1 MTAFNVV
8 DSSGWLE
15 YFAGSAR
22 ARLFA
27 PAIEAPDRLLV
38 PVLVLYEVVKKIRRE
53 RGDHEALEAAAV
65 LRSGRI
71 LEIDIATALDAAQ
84 LELPIA
90 DSLIYATARRAGA
103 TLWTQD
109 EDFATLKGVKYF
121 PKTSGK

>member
-1 MTAFNVV
+1 MTSLNVV

-38 PVLVLYEVVKKIRRE
+38 PVLVLCEVVKKVRRE
-53 RGDHEALEAAAV
+53 RGDSAALEAAAV
-65 LRSGRI
+65 LRSGRMMD
-71 LEIDIATALDAAQ
+71 IDIATALDAA
-84 LELPIA
+84 LMDLPMA

-109 EDFATLKGVKYF
+109 EDFASLRGVKYF
-121 PKTSGK
+121 PKK

>member
-1 MTAFNVV
+1 VTTPNVV

-53 RGDHEALEAAAV
+53 RGDAAALEAAAV

-71 LEIDIATALDAAQ
+71 IEIDIATALDAAQ
-84 LELPIA
+84 LDLPLA

-109 EDFATLKGVKYF
+109 EDFASLRGVRYF
-121 PKTSGK
+121 AKK

>member
-1 MTAFNVV
+1 MTTPNVV

-15 YFAGSAR
+15 YFAGSTR

-53 RGDHEALEAAAV
+53 RGDAAALEAAAV

-84 LELPIA
+84 LDLPLA

-109 EDFATLKGVKYF
+109 EDFASLRGVRYF
-121 PKTSGK
+121 AKK

>member
-1 MTAFNVV
+1 VTTPNVV

-27 PAIEAPDRLLV
+27 PAIEAPERLLV

-53 RGDHEALEAAAV
+53 RGDAAALEAAAV

-71 LEIDIATALDAAQ
+71 IEIDIATALDAAQ
-84 LELPIA
+84 LDLPLA

-109 EDFATLKGVKYF
+109 EDFASLRGVRYF
-121 PKTSGK
+121 AKK

>member
-1 MTAFNVV
+1 MTTPNVV

-27 PAIEAPDRLLV
+27 PAIEAPERLLV

-53 RGDHEALEAAAV
+53 RGDAAALEAAAV

-71 LEIDIATALDAAQ
+71 IEIDIATALDAAQ
-84 LELPIA
+84 LDLPLA

-109 EDFATLKGVKYF
+109 EDFASLREVRYF
-121 PKTSGK
+121 AKK

>member
-1 MTAFNVV
+1 VTTPNVV

-53 RGDHEALEAAAV
+53 RGDAAALEAAAV

-71 LEIDIATALDAAQ
+71 IEIDIAIALDAAQ
-84 LELPIA
+84 LDLPLA

-109 EDFATLKGVKYF
+109 EDFASLRGVRYF
-121 PKTSGK
+121 AKK

>member
-1 MTAFNVV
+1 MTTLNVV

-15 YFAGSAR
+15 YFTGSAR

-27 PAIEAPDRLLV
+27 PAIEAPDRLIV
-38 PVLVLYEVVKKIRRE
+38 PVLVLYEVVRKVRRE
-53 RGDHEALEAAAV
+53 RGDAAALEAAAV

-71 LEIDIATALDAAQ
+71 VDIDIPAALDAAQ
-84 LELPIA
+84 LDLPLA

-109 EDFATLKGVKYF
+109 EDFASLPGVKYF
-121 PKTSGK
+121 PKK

>member
-1 MTAFNVV
+1 VTALNVV

-53 RGDHEALEAAAV
+53 RGDAAAIEAAAV

-71 LEIDIATALDAAQ
+71 LDIDIPTALDAAQ
-84 LELPIA
+84 LDLPLA
-90 DSLIYATARRAGA
+90 DSLIYACARRAGA

-109 EDFATLKGVKYF
+109 EDYASLRGVKYF
-121 PKTSGK
+121 AKK

>member
-1 MTAFNVV
+1 MTTPNVV

-27 PAIEAPDRLLV
+27 PAIEASERLLV

-53 RGDHEALEAAAV
+53 RGDAAALEAAAV

-71 LEIDIATALDAAQ
+71 IDIDIATALDAAQ
-84 LELPIA
+84 LDLPLA

-109 EDFATLKGVKYF
+109 EDFASLRGVRYF
-121 PKTSGK
+121 AKK

>member
-1 MTAFNVV
+1 MTALNVV
-8 DSSGWLE
+8 DSSGWLK

-53 RGDHEALEAAAV
+53 RGDAAALEAAAV

-71 LEIDIATALDAAQ
+71 LDIDIPTALDAAQ
-84 LELPIA
+84 LDLPLA
-90 DSLIYATARRAGA
+90 DIQA
-103 TLWTQD
+103 
-109 EDFATLKGVKYF
+109 DFAELGLAEVLSTF
-121 PKTSGK
+121 TPSS

>member
-1 MTAFNVV
+1 VTTPNVV

-15 YFAGSAR
+15 YFAGSSR

-53 RGDHEALEAAAV
+53 RGDADALEAAAV

-71 LEIDIATALDAAQ
+71 IEIDIATALDAAQ
-84 LELPIA
+84 LDLPLA

-109 EDFATLKGVKYF
+109 EDFASLRGVRYF
-121 PKTSGK
+121 AKK

>member
-1 MTAFNVV
+1 MTTPNVV

-22 ARLFA
+22 ARRFA

-53 RGDHEALEAAAV
+53 RGDAAALEAAAV

-71 LEIDIATALDAAQ
+71 IEIDIATALDAAQ
-84 LELPIA
+84 LDLPLA

-103 TLWTQD
+103 TLCTQD
-109 EDFATLKGVKYF
+109 EDFASLRGVRYF
-121 PKTSGK
+121 AKK

>member
-1 MTAFNVV
+1 MTTANVV

-15 YFAGSAR
+15 YFAGSTR

-53 RGDHEALEAAAV
+53 RGDAAALEAAAV

-71 LEIDIATALDAAQ
+71 IEIDIATALDAAQ
-84 LELPIA
+84 LDLPLA

-109 EDFATLKGVKYF
+109 EDFASLRGVRYF
-121 PKTSGK
+121 AKK

>member
-1 MTAFNVV
+1 VTTPNVV

-53 RGDHEALEAAAV
+53 RGDAAALEAAAV

-71 LEIDIATALDAAQ
+71 IEIDIATALDAAQ
-84 LELPIA
+84 LDLPMA
-90 DSLIYATARRAGA
+90 DCLIYATSRRAGA

-109 EDFATLKGVKYF
+109 EDFASLRGVRYF
-121 PKTSGK
+121 AKK